1 MEEATDLLT
10 IPYSFE
16 KQVFPYSSTQVP
28 AVSYPDQARAQV
40 WVRLEVRCR
49 PVEGNVP
56 DAVCHFSW
64 SEDGETFTPV
74 ERAFTARPG
83 TWTGARYGFF
93 CNRYAPK
100 NDAGWVDVTDLD
112 VRTEFQRNPGFNY
125 DEARVPA
132 YTLPD
137 VFRMA
142 DGRTVRTRKDWE
154 QVRRPELLQLFEEQM
169 FGKAPGRLSSSNPR

>member
-1 MEEATDLLT
+1 MDLLT
-10 IPYSFE
+10 IPYTFE

-40 WVRLEVRCR
+40 WVRVEVWCR

-74 ERAFTARPG
+74 EKAFTARPG

-112 VRTEFQRNPGFNY
+112 VRT
-125 DEARVPA
+125 
-132 YTLPD
+132 
-137 VFRMA
+137 
-142 DGRTVRTRKDWE
+142 VRTRKDWE

-169 FGKAPGRLSSSNPR
+169 FGKSPGRLSSSNPR